1 MSERIRYHLDE
12 NVNRAIAQG
21 LRSAGIDVTTPRE
34 VGLLGKSD
42 MEHLVFANSQKR
54 ILITHDDD
62 LLVLAHRGYEHYGI
76 AYCRKDAR
84 STGNIIRTLILLY
97 EVVLADEMKGKIEYL

>member
-42 MEHLVFANSQKR
+42 MEHLMFANTQKR

-62 LLVLAHRGYEHYGI
+62 LLVIAHHGHEHHGI

-97 EVVLADEMKGKIEYL
+97 EVASSDEMMGKIEYL

>member
-1 MSERIRYHLDE
+1 MSERICYHLDE
-12 NVNRAIAQG
+12 NVAFAIAQG
-21 LRSAGIDVTTPRE
+21 LRRAGIDATIPRE
-34 VGLLGKSD
+34 AGLLGKSD

-54 ILITHDDD
+54 IIVTHDDD
-62 LLVLAHRGYEHYGI
+62 LLVLAHQGYKHYGI

-97 EVVLADEMKGKIEYL
+97 EVNSPSEMIGQIEYL

>member
-12 NVNRAIAQG
+12 NINLTIAQG
-21 LRSAGIDVTTPRE
+21 LRRAGIDVTTSRD

-42 MEHLVFANSQKR
+42 LEHLLFANSQKR
-54 ILITHDDD
+54 ILLTHDDD

-76 AYCRKDAR
+76 AYCRKDDR
-84 STGNIIRTLILLY
+84 STGYIIRILILLY
-97 EVVLADEMKGKIEYL
+97 EVALPDEMKGKIEYL

>member
-12 NVNRAIAQG
+12 NVAFAIAQG
-21 LRSAGIDVTTPRE
+21 LRRAGRDVTIPRE

-42 MEHLVFANSQKR
+42 MEHLMSANSQKR
-54 ILITHDDD
+54 IIVTHDDD
-62 LLVLAHRGYEHYGI
+62 LLVLAHQGYEHYGI

-97 EVVLADEMKGKIEYL
+97 EVNFSSEMIGWIEYL